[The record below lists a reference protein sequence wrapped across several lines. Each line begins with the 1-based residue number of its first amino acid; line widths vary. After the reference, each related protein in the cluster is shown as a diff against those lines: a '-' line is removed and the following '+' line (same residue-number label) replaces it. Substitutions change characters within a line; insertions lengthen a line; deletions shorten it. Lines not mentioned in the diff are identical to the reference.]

1 MNPISGP
8 TITRPIEEI
17 KDVLKEN
24 TFICVKE
31 TPKDINI
38 KTIIVQPNNITEFVT
53 NFGISRSKYRKATA
67 IITAYEEGLFKIIL
81 KSNFLL
87 AKKMLAVKCKRTTK
101 EDIAAATPIPK
112 DPYANRQI
120 GIPILPVL
128 GRKKGGNSIEI
139 SFFMKNKNM
148 TPVIAKQDN
157 AITEYIKYSE
167 NTLYVTPEDVI
178 AKINRAGAPKLAE

>member
-1 MNPISGP
+1 
-8 TITRPIEEI
+8 
-17 KDVLKEN
+17 
-24 TFICVKE
+24 
-31 TPKDINI
+31 
-38 KTIIVQPNNITEFVT
+38 
-53 NFGISRSKYRKATA
+53 
-67 IITAYEEGLFKIIL
+67 
-81 KSNFLL
+81 
-87 AKKMLAVKCKRTTK
+87 MLAVKCKRTTK

-139 SFFMKNKNM
+139 SFFMKNKNI

-178 AKINRAGAPKLAE
+178 AKINSAGAPKLAE